1 MNKNLDEVYITLLK
15 AKEKIYEYTK
25 NKVKNENWRPYYN
38 GIVENIDNI
47 IVDYS
52 IATNKS
58 IKICFIFVFIF
69 SFEPFNSTL
78 FFNKLKTKVTIIRN
92 PAVP

>member
-25 NKVKNENWRPYYN
+25 NNVKNENWRPYYN

-52 IATNKS
+52 IATKMSSEEILDCLFEVGADNKDS
-58 IKICFIFVFIF
+58 IFYDTYNTMKI
-69 SFEPFNSTL
+69 NM
-78 FFNKLKTKVTIIRN
+78 
-92 PAVP
+92 

>member
-15 AKEKIYEYTK
+15 AKEKIYEYIK

-38 GIVENIDNI
+38 GIIENIDNI

-52 IATNKS
+52 ITTKMSSEEILDCLFEVGADNKDS
-58 IKICFIFVFIF
+58 IFYDTYNTMKI
-69 SFEPFNSTL
+69 NM
-78 FFNKLKTKVTIIRN
+78 
-92 PAVP
+92 

>member
-38 GIVENIDNI
+38 GIAYLKLVLI
-47 IVDYS
+47 
-52 IATNKS
+52 
-58 IKICFIFVFIF
+58 IKIVFSMI
-69 SFEPFNSTL
+69 L
-78 FFNKLKTKVTIIRN
+78 IIL
-92 PAVP
+92 

>member
-38 GIVENIDNI
+38 GIV
-47 IVDYS
+47 
-52 IATNKS
+52 
-58 IKICFIFVFIF
+58 
-69 SFEPFNSTL
+69 NSY
-78 FFNKLKTKVTIIRN
+78 KDV
-92 PAVP
+92 

>member
-38 GIVENIDNI
+38 GIVEKDGTLYYVIRKDQG
-47 IVDYS
+47 
-52 IATNKS
+52 AKS
-58 IKICFIFVFIF
+58 I
-69 SFEPFNSTL
+69 
-78 FFNKLKTKVTIIRN
+78 TKVLSEAYKIELLEKNKGFYIYS
-92 PAVP
+92 AKL

>member
-52 IATNKS
+52 IATKMSSEEILDCLFEVGADNKDS
-58 IKICFIFVFIF
+58 IFYDTCNTMKI
-69 SFEPFNSTL
+69 NM
-78 FFNKLKTKVTIIRN
+78 
-92 PAVP
+92 

>member
-47 IVDYS
+47 MGKIPS
-52 IATNKS
+52 KEL
-58 IKICFIFVFIF
+58 IKDIGLKGVFE
-69 SFEPFNSTL
+69 SFNHVFDTVFGSWNG
-78 FFNKLKTKVTIIRN
+78 N
-92 PAVP
+92 